1 VNGFDIK
8 VPKNLIV
15 QFPTVFAPFKD
26 LCGAGA
32 GGFET
37 TVVGNIVDG
46 TILAGQIQVAQRL
59 GLEGSQ
65 GYITAIDSD
74 GSLSVSGG
82 VRVRVNDPD
91 GLFGPKVDSAPMWV
105 ADTGSPSVASFS
117 GFPMCIALKK
127 CLSSNRGT
135 GQSFNAPDPL
145 RMVPLQVGDFIE
157 YSGLKAGANE
167 ILASDIT
174 CISLHITTQA
184 GADAPNYIRV
194 EDILI
199 GIPDSAANV
208 EYADIK
214 VVGFPLELR

>member
-117 GFPMCIALKK
+117 GFPMCIA
-127 CLSSNRGT
+127 
-135 GQSFNAPDPL
+135 
-145 RMVPLQVGDFIE
+145 
-157 YSGLKAGANE
+157 YSGNSEKVSELEPWYWTVLQRSRSSSYGS
-167 ILASDIT
+167 ASGRR
-174 CISLHITTQA
+174 LH
-184 GADAPNYIRV
+184 
-194 EDILI
+194 
-199 GIPDSAANV
+199 
-208 EYADIK
+208 
-214 VVGFPLELR
+214 